1 MTAIVVCTVLHC
13 SASLLVVPKV
23 NHQGLNYIFIDSF
36 HKIFRTWCFDKMIL
50 IHSHANQRMV
60 AEHQQKGEQL
70 LTYPGLCQIS
80 KRKRRFFELDFT
92 FQMLEYLN

>member
-1 MTAIVVCTVLHC
+1 
-13 SASLLVVPKV
+13 
-23 NHQGLNYIFIDSF
+23 
-36 HKIFRTWCFDKMIL
+36 
-50 IHSHANQRMV
+50 MV